1 MSIDYSQLVDSLTPD
16 LIERFTEAVETGKW
30 PDGSAVSE
38 AQRENC
44 MQAIMLYN
52 ARHNASDEPFTIS
65 ATGEIQTGKKMRS
78 EFEGLSSND
87 RLRQQ
92 GHTIDLKTIDSKTI
106 DTDNTD
112 KTDD

>member
-16 LIERFTEAVETGKW
+16 LIERFTDAVETGKW
-30 PDGSAVSE
+30 PDGSALTE

-65 ATGEIQTGKKMRS
+65 AKGEIQTGKKMRS
-78 EFEGLSSND
+78 EFEGLSSNE

-92 GHTIDLKTIDSKTI
+92 GHTIELKTIDSKTI
-106 DTDNTD
+106 DNS
-112 KTDD
+112 DD

>member
-1 MSIDYSQLVDSLTPD
+1 MSTDYSQLVDSLTPD
-16 LIERFTEAVETGKW
+16 IIERFTEAVETGKW
-30 PDGSAVSE
+30 PDGTPVSE
-38 AQRENC
+38 GQRDNC

-78 EFEGLSSND
+78 EFEGLSTND

-92 GHTIDLKTIDSKTI
+92 GHLIDSKTI
-106 DTDNTD
+106 NTDNTD
-112 KTDD
+112 KADD